1 MLRNKFLITV
11 LPVLGLLLALG
22 QPAHAAF
29 LFCNK
34 TQTVI
39 EAAFGYREQLD
50 WVSEGWWQLQPGL
63 CARVY
68 GKPLNQRFYFYYA
81 RALAQPRPGERPP
94 MNWSGKYALCADNK
108 AFKVVGDQDCE
119 TRGYR
124 TLYFQQADVGQNQRD
139 YTLNF
144 EDGSR

>member
-1 MLRNKFLITV
+1 MLAFV
-11 LPVLGLLLALG
+11 PSA
-22 QPAHAAF
+22 QAAF

-63 CARVY
+63 CARVH
-68 GKPLNQRFYFYYA
+68 GKPLTQRFYFYYA
-81 RALAQPRPGERPP
+81 RALAQPKPGERPP
-94 MNWSGKYALCADNK
+94 MTWSGKYALCADNK

-119 TRGYR
+119 TRGFR

>member
-1 MLRNKFLITV
+1 MLRLRDIQTALLIF
-11 LPVLGLLLALG
+11 GLCLIYSK
-22 QPAHAAF
+22 PSYAAF

-68 GKPLNQRFYFYYA
+68 GKPLKQRFYFYYA
-81 RALAQPRPGERPP
+81 RALAQPKPGERPP
-94 MNWSGKYALCADNK
+94 IIWSGKYALCADNK
-108 AFKVVGDQDCE
+108 AFKVVGDQECE
-119 TRGYR
+119 TRGFR
-124 TLYFQQADVGQNQRD
+124 TLYFQQADIGQNQRD